1 MATRMGEVD
10 ELAVTL
16 ATIVVE
22 GGPSAPQRI
31 CEACVAALPVSG
43 AAITVMAAADR
54 QEPICATDEVA
65 GRLDELQ
72 FSLGEG
78 PCVDAFTHRRPVLV
92 ADLAI
97 ATDHRWPAFAAA
109 ARQTPA
115 RAVYV
120 FPLQVGAIAVGVLD
134 LYHDLPGLPG
144 TTTLSGALRTADAA
158 LWALL
163 GLRAG
168 ENSDRFGTENRADPH
183 GWLSGAPLARIE
195 VYQATGMIIGQLD
208 VTAETALAR
217 LRAHAYATGRPI
229 DEVARDVIE
238 RRLRFDEEMQ

>member
-1 MATRMGEVD
+1 MADIDG
-10 ELAVTL
+10 LAAAL
-16 ATIVVE
+16 AAIVVE

-31 CEACVAALPVSG
+31 CEACVDALPVSG

-54 QEPICATDEVA
+54 QEPICATDAVA

-92 ADLAI
+92 ADISVAD
-97 ATDHRWPAFAAA
+97 DHRWPTFAAA
-109 ARQTPA
+109 ARETPA

-134 LYHDLPGLPG
+134 LYHDIPGLPEPA
-144 TTTLSGALRTADAA
+144 TLSGALRTADAA
-158 LWALL
+158 LWTLL

-168 ENSDRFGTENRADPH
+168 ETLDGDVLENQADPH
-183 GWLSGAPLARIE
+183 GWLRGAPLARIE
-195 VYQATGMIIGQLD
+195 VYQATGMIIAQLD

-217 LRAHAYATGRPI
+217 LRARAYATGRPI

-238 RRLRFDEEMQ
+238 RRMRFDEEMR

>member
-1 MATRMGEVD
+1 MD
-10 ELAVTL
+10 EIDSLTADL
-16 ATIVVE
+16 ATIVAE
-22 GGPSAPQRI
+22 GGPSAPRRI
-31 CEACVAALPVSG
+31 CEACVDVLPVSG
-43 AAITVMAAADR
+43 ASITVMAAADR
-54 QEPICATDEVA
+54 QEPIYATNETA

-78 PCVDAFTHRRPVLV
+78 PCVDAFTHRRPVIV

-97 ATDHRWPAFAAA
+97 TTDHRWPAFASA
-109 ARQTPA
+109 ARETSA

-134 LYHDLPGLPG
+134 LYHDLPGLP
-144 TTTLSGALRTADAA
+144 TPTTLSGALRTADAA
-158 LWALL
+158 LWTLL

-168 ENSDRFGTENRADPH
+168 ETPDGEGHEDHADPH
-183 GWLSGAPLARIE
+183 GWLRGAPLARIE
-195 VYQATGMIIGQLD
+195 VYQATGMIIAQLD

-238 RRLRFDEEMQ
+238 RRMRFDEEMQ